1 MYEIIKNVIL
11 SGNFELTDILS
22 KIDTL
27 WVQGGLTNVQRLALI
42 DMARGKADPR
52 NSFAPLQAQI
62 DALAERIAK
71 LEGQKPSEDYPQFVQ
86 PTGSHDAYRAG
97 DTVTFN
103 GKQYTCIA
111 PEGVAVV
118 WSPEVYPSYWEELA

>member
-52 NSFAPLQAQI
+52 NSFAPLQVQI

-71 LEGQKPSEDYPQFVQ
+71 LEGQKPSEDHPQFVQ